1 MVTKTKKIFVGGLS
15 SSTTIDDVK
24 NYFKSFGQ
32 IEDAMLMFDKQ
43 TNRHRGFGFVTFECE
58 TSVEKVCEI
67 HFHEI
72 NSKMVECKKA
82 QPKEV
87 MAPTNLARGRGIG
100 QRLITTEDGEY
111 YMEIPSDCLRDFC
124 VYGVP
129 GVAGYLPGPGG
140 FPGIPAGY
148 GRGIPAAFTTPSYY
162 YPGLG
167 QVIGQSAAA
176 ARTLA
181 SRSISRTPTRGIMG
195 IHGLTAGKQGARRHT
210 TSCKP
215 LSPAIL
221 IPLILSAKGYVS
233 LVFHKIVRARG
244 REGLRRLSFSFLLL
258 ISSTLVLVLGIVVSP
273 CCFLLFSAV
282 RSGHS
287 VCALLSS
294 WVMMMLSSLDT
305 YMFRCIIKVLLP
317 CHSCFWLHH
326 PLVA

>member
-100 QRLITTEDGEY
+100 QRL
-111 YMEIPSDCLRDFC
+111 S
-124 VYGVP
+124 
-129 GVAGYLPGPGG
+129 VAGYLPGPGG